1 MQLYKLTAACSVASQ
16 IQASD
21 IEKLKQNG
29 FATIV
34 CNRPDDED
42 FGQPSAAEISAE
54 CENHGLAFHHL
65 PITNTGISAEMAT
78 AFRGIVAE
86 SDGQVLAYCRSGQ
99 RSSVLWQYCGGP

>member
-1 MQLYKLTAACSVASQ
+1 MQLYKLTEACSVASQ

-54 CENHGLAFHHL
+54 CENQGLAFHHL

-86 SDGQVLAYCRSGQ
+86 SEPERELAETRLKLRPMLDLLTG
-99 RSSVLWQYCGGP
+99 R